1 MFALKYL
8 IRWLNTTVSVK
19 RFNIGTFKKYVAD
32 ENNQDKVEVK
42 GGIKRY
48 ETLLFYLGCIITLP
62 SVTATIQTSFIR
74 VYLISIGIDIIF
86 ICLLLRKRMQFKTQ
100 PRYINQE
107 RTFNILLLSLLILL
121 TMLALVLEAS
131 IGGVRMHF

>member
-1 MFALKYL
+1 
-8 IRWLNTTVSVK
+8 
-19 RFNIGTFKKYVAD
+19 
-32 ENNQDKVEVK
+32 
-42 GGIKRY
+42 
-48 ETLLFYLGCIITLP
+48 
-62 SVTATIQTSFIR
+62 
-74 VYLISIGIDIIF
+74 
-86 ICLLLRKRMQFKTQ
+86 MQFKTQ